1 MSYEFY
7 RHLSDG
13 QLLLLIPAFS
23 VGIMFALSWGLRKTA
38 WARKLIGYDEVL
50 LDSATS
56 NTMAGAY
63 VVLGFV
69 LVLAMTTVTDLENG
83 VSEEATAI
91 KSLERLLVL
100 DGSSQA
106 LKSREQLLGYTK
118 SILNDEWPVLPH
130 GHGSSVTSS
139 ALNELYMSIDLIVPL
154 GAKDEVVYSKILD
167 QIARVAELRNK
178 RNFSIESNL
187 PHTFYVVS
195 VLSILGFIIICALRL
210 MEASATRAIAL
221 SAQVIMLN
229 LMFSAILIVDLP
241 YLGDTTTSAEPL
253 IKAYESMQERTLVK
267 Y

>member
-1 MSYEFY
+1 MSYQFY
-7 RHLSDG
+7 SHLTDE
-13 QLLLLIPAFS
+13 QLLFLIPAFS
-23 VGIMFALSWGLRKTA
+23 VCTMFGLTWILRKISES
-38 WARKLIGYDEVL
+38 RKFIDYDEVL

-69 LVLAMTTVTDLENG
+69 LVLAMTTVTDLENS

-106 LKSREQLLGYTK
+106 LKSREKLLSYTK
-118 SILNDEWPVLPH
+118 SILDDEWPILAQ
-130 GHGSSVTSS
+130 GHGSTETSA
-139 ALNELYMSIDLIVPL
+139 ALNTLYVNIDEITPHD
-154 GAKDEVVYSKILD
+154 GKDEAVYSKILD
-167 QIARVAELRNK
+167 QSAKVAELRNK
-178 RNFSIESNL
+178 RNFSVESNL

-195 VLSILGFIIICALRL
+195 VLSIIGFIVICALRL
-210 MEASATRAIAL
+210 MQASTIRAIVL

-241 YLGDTTTSAEPL
+241 YLGDTTTSAEPI
-253 IKAYESMQERTLVK
+253 IKAYESMSARVLSK
-267 Y
+267 R

>member
-7 RHLSDG
+7 SHLTDG
-13 QLLLLIPAFS
+13 QILFLMPTLSLC
-23 VGIMFALSWGLRKTA
+23 IMFSLTWALRKA
-38 WARKLIGYDEVL
+38 AGSRKIIEYDEVL

-56 NTMAGAY
+56 NSMAGAY

-100 DGSSQA
+100 DGSDQA
-106 LKSREQLLGYTK
+106 LKSRDKLLGYTK
-118 SILNDEWPVLPH
+118 SILDDEWPVLAR
-130 GHGSSVTSS
+130 GHGSSLTTS
-139 ALNELYMSIDLIVPL
+139 ALNELYVSIDQIVPHD
-154 GAKDEVVYSKILD
+154 GKDETVYSKILD
-167 QIARVAELRNK
+167 QSARVAELRNK

-195 VLSILGFIIICALRL
+195 VLSILGFVVICALRL
-210 MEASATRAIAL
+210 MEASATRAIVL

-241 YLGDTTTSAEPL
+241 YLGDTTTSAEPI
-253 IKAYESMQERTLVK
+253 IKAYESMSTRALSNR
-267 Y
+267 